1 MALDS
6 ISIIAELAEKMAKA
20 AEALQSEIERQEVR
34 VTDTLGHTQSR
45 RAEQKLKISDLTIQQ
60 ERTKVNLK
68 RQEELAKEHEK
79 LEAEF
84 RAERRK
90 YERKEDEAMSPKT
103 GFLYR
108 LGNVIT
114 SMYIG
119 LGNLFDDD
127 NAAML
132 KGNKWRQK
140 SIEKLENEKE
150 QRKLKHDA
158 LQLMAEMVQDIKV
171 MGDEAELSEVA
182 VNALHKAS
190 GSLKQLIVLLKQAAL
205 FWNQLKEHCLGIA
218 DDKLQQKI
226 QKFVA
231 EFSKEERRDYWTS
244 NQFKQRMFLYISKWV
259 ALYSVSSDYLEQIKL
274 TQQDLYAYIT
284 ENPTYEES
292 KRDLRKLA
300 EDFEKD
306 LESAEEKIKEQNLKA
321 DKEIRQLKAEQ
332 KTEL

>member
-6 ISIIAELAEKMAKA
+6 FSTIAKLAEKMAKA
-20 AEALQSEIERQEVR
+20 AEALQSEFERQEAK
-34 VTDTLGHTQSR
+34 VTDTLEHTQSR
-45 RAEQKLKISDLTIQQ
+45 RAEQKLKISDLTVQQ
-60 ERTKVNLK
+60 ERTKANVK

-84 RAERRK
+84 RAERRR
-90 YERKEDEAMSPKT
+90 YERKEDKAISAKT
-103 GFLYR
+103 GFLNR

-114 SMYIG
+114 SSFG

-132 KGNKWRQK
+132 KANKWRQK

-205 FWNQLKEHCLGIA
+205 FWNQLKELT
-218 DDKLQQKI
+218 LP
-226 QKFVA
+226 
-231 EFSKEERRDYWTS
+231 RDS
-244 NQFKQRMFLYISKWV
+244 
-259 ALYSVSSDYLEQIKL
+259 
-274 TQQDLYAYIT
+274 
-284 ENPTYEES
+284 
-292 KRDLRKLA
+292 
-300 EDFEKD
+300 
-306 LESAEEKIKEQNLKA
+306 
-321 DKEIRQLKAEQ
+321 
-332 KTEL
+332 